1 MVRATLSSLE
11 TDKVQL
17 WIVMLRPADLV
28 TSLVAKAQMPPEQ
41 TAHIF
46 NDMVDIA
53 IAQNM

>member
-41 TAHIF
+41 TAHMF
-46 NDMVDIA
+46 NGMVDIA
-53 IAQNM
+53 IAPNM